1 MEIKKVEYRPLFIDG
16 KWVEPK
22 SGRKKDIICPG
33 TGEVIGSYALADPE
47 DVNAAITAAQNA
59 YDTGWNETSPAERAA
74 LLLKLADASDVHAEE
89 IAQLESMD
97 TGKPIS
103 VARGEV
109 LYFADVL
116 RYYAGIC
123 RMPEGKSGQ
132 EYNPGVTSIIR
143 REPLGVTAGI
153 TPWNYPYCILGWKIG
168 PALGAGN
175 TSVIKPASDTP
186 LSTLYFAEIAKDIL
200 PPGVLNV
207 VTGSGSV
214 VGEAISNHPAVQL
227 ISMTG
232 SNDTGKHI
240 AEVAGKTLK
249 RVHLELGGKA
259 PIVVFEDAD
268 LDALA
273 ATLRDI
279 SFRNA
284 GQNCGHACR
293 LIVADKIYDE
303 VVERMVAVAESLKV
317 GNITDPDTE
326 MGPLISAAH
335 REDVDGFVKRAVSAG
350 AVVRTGG
357 KAMDGNGFYYA
368 PTIITDC
375 KQDSEIVQDEVFG
388 PVVTIQ
394 KFQSKEEALFM
405 ANDVAYGLSG
415 SVWTSDIKTAMLFAR
430 KMEYGTVG
438 VNSHSY
444 QALEMP
450 WGGFKDSGTGADMSP
465 YSIEEYTRVKHIAI
479 AL

>member
-1 MEIKKVEYRPLFIDG
+1 MEMKQVDYRPLFING
-16 KWVEPK
+16 EWVEPT
-22 SGRKKDIICPG
+22 SGKKGDVICPG
-33 TGEVIGSYALADPE
+33 TGEIIGAYALAE
-47 DVNAAITAAQNA
+47 KADVEAAVSAAQKA
-59 YDTGWNETSPAERAA
+59 YDDIWRGTTPAERSA
-74 LLLKLADASDVHAEE
+74 LLLKLAERSDAHAEE
-89 IAQLESMD
+89 LARLESMD

-103 VARGEV
+103 VASGEV
-109 LYFADVL
+109 AYFGDVL

-123 RMPEGKSGQ
+123 RMPEGKSAE
-132 EYNPGVTSIIR
+132 EYNPGVMSVIR

-153 TPWNYPYCILGWKIG
+153 TPWNYPICILGWKLG

-175 TSVIKPASDTP
+175 TSIVKPASDTP
-186 LSTLYFAEIAKDIL
+186 LSTLYFAEITKDIL
-200 PPGVLNV
+200 PPGVFNV
-207 VTGSGSV
+207 VTGTGSV
-214 VGEAISNHPAVQL
+214 VGEAICTHPVIEL

-240 AEVAGKTLK
+240 AEVAGKQLK

-259 PIVVFEDAD
+259 PVVVFKDAD
-268 LDALA
+268 LAALETA
-273 ATLRDI
+273 MRDI

-293 LIVADKIYDE
+293 LIVEEAVYEE
-303 VVERMVAVAESLKV
+303 VVDRMVRAAESLKI
-317 GNITDPDTE
+317 GDITDSGTE
-326 MGPLISAAH
+326 MGPLISESH
-335 REDVDGFVKRAVSAG
+335 RKAVDGFVKRAVQKG

-357 KAMDGNGFYYA
+357 KAMDRKGFYYM

-375 KQDSEIVQDEVFG
+375 GQKDEIIQDEVFG

-394 KFQSKEEALFM
+394 KFNTPEEALSM

-415 SVWTSDIKTAMLFAR
+415 SVWTADVKTAMSFACEL
-430 KMEYGTVG
+430 EYGTVG

-479 AL
+479 TL